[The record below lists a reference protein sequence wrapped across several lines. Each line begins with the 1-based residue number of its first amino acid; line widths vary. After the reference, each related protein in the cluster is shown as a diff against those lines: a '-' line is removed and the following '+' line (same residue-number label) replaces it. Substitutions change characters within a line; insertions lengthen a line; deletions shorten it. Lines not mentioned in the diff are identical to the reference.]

1 MTALEAQQRG
11 LLDLLKRRGPL
22 PEDPYLRLVSES
34 PALAVVRAT
43 ALFWRGYQL
52 RSQCQFTA
60 SLLRRLACFDACVTD
75 YFCHNGTSPYT
86 DQLSR
91 GFLHYLLSDPR
102 PLVRS
107 VAEFELAV
115 LELKSGSAH
124 RFEIAWDRNPNLVLE
139 ALSTGSHLPAE
150 DGHGDL
156 FVTTI
161 DRALPDLVTWSRV
174 QVHDRAVT

>member
-86 DQLSR
+86 DR
-91 GFLHYLLSDPR
+91 AKPGFP
-102 PLVRS
+102 
-107 VAEFELAV
+107 A
-115 LELKSGSAH
+115 
-124 RFEIAWDRNPNLVLE
+124 
-139 ALSTGSHLPAE
+139 LPAQ
-150 DGHGDL
+150 
-156 FVTTI
+156 
-161 DRALPDLVTWSRV
+161 RPPSA
-174 QVHDRAVT
+174 RAVGGRVRAGSTRAKVGIRTQV